1 MSKSGIDI
9 TNLTVPERIQLA
21 EDLWDSVAAASADI
35 PLTSAQAE
43 EIDRRLEDLER
54 HPDVGE
60 PWEAVRARLEERVRH
75 GV

>member
-9 TNLTVPERIQLA
+9 AALTVSERIQLA
-21 EDLWDSVAAASADI
+21 EDLWDSVAAARADL

-60 PWEAVRARLEERVRH
+60 PWETVRVRLEERVRR
-75 GV
+75 GI

>member
-1 MSKSGIDI
+1 MDRSGIDI
-9 TNLTVPERIQLA
+9 TALTVSERIQLA

-35 PLTSAQAE
+35 PLTSAQAK

-60 PWEAVRARLEERVRH
+60 PWETVRTRLEERVRH